1 MKKRAEKRAGVKVQ
15 SVMHASPLPMT
26 DFTSADSSRAT
37 SAAEGRLML
46 SYLMW
51 QPRPLRQT
59 GLHPR

>member
-46 SYLMW
+46 SYLM
-51 QPRPLRQT
+51 
-59 GLHPR
+59 